1 MNKQTETSL
10 IDGPAGALEIAL
22 DRPEAFAGQAA
33 PLRGI
38 AFISHPHP
46 LYGGTMDNK
55 VAQTLARA
63 FLQLG
68 YLAARLN
75 FRGVGRSAGEHDRG
89 QGEQDDL
96 LALIAH
102 VRADPAL
109 AQLPYTLAGF
119 SFGAYVTAEVAQ
131 RLAKRDAAPERLVL
145 VGTPALKWAVP
156 EVPPDSLVIHGEQD
170 ETIPLADTLQWAA
183 PLDLPVVVIPTASH
197 FFHGK
202 LNLLKRI
209 VVQAWRV

>member
-1 MNKQTETSL
+1 MNKQTEISV

-22 DRPEAFAGQAA
+22 DRGETLAGPA

-55 VAQTLARA
+55 VTQTLARA

-75 FRGVGRSAGEHDRG
+75 FRGVGKSVGEYDNG
-89 QGEQDDL
+89 QGEQNDL
-96 LALIAH
+96 LALISH
-102 VRADPAL
+102 VRAAPAL

-119 SFGAYVTAEVAQ
+119 SFGAYVTAEVAR
-131 RLAKRDAAPERLVL
+131 RLAERDTAPERLVL
-145 VGTPALKWAVP
+145 VGTPARKWPVP

-209 VVQAWRV
+209 VVQGWRV